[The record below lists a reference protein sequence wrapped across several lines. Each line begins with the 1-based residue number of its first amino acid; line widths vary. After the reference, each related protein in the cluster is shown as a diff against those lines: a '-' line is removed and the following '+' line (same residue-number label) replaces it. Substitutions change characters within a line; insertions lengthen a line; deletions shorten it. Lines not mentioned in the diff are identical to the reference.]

1 MNNDDIQK
9 IDGFSL
15 TWILVNLMGTTA
27 ALFIPF
33 SAATIAGHDAWM
45 APFVGALY
53 GAYAIYIAYRLANL
67 FPGKTFFEYLPL
79 IVGKAAGKVLGLAYI
94 VFLFYLTSSVIRE
107 FVALLYGTGTYK
119 LTPPIVI
126 LLIFMAATTYV
137 VLAGIEVLGRTVG
150 IYAFIISIIVTV
162 FIIMAI
168 PYMKFDAL
176 LPWGEAGLKVI
187 VKSEVVGFAY
197 RSELFVLGMILPYIR
212 SNREGYIAANIAN
225 LVLTYFMVIIIIAMI
240 TVLGVETT
248 SRSIYAVFFLADFI
262 PPIGIK
268 VFLVTTFVAAFWGKI
283 AVLQFALSDGIA
295 KTFGLKSYHYI
306 ALPVA
311 ALLLALSFSFY
322 NNIPDM
328 LVSIPKTFP
337 GVALFFGYLIPT
349 LLLLIAWLR
358 SKFGLMAYPDQPAPT
373 VSDA

>member
-9 IDGFSL
+9 IDGYSL

-45 APFVGALY
+45 APLVGALY
-53 GAYAIYIAYRLANL
+53 GAYAIFIVYRLADL

-79 IVGKAAGKVLGLAYI
+79 IVGKAAGKILGLAYV

-107 FVALLYGTGTYK
+107 FLALLYGTGTYK
-119 LTPPIVI
+119 LTPPLVI
-126 LLIFMAATTYV
+126 IIIFMAATTYV
-137 VLAGIEVLGRTVG
+137 VLAGIEVIGRTVG
-150 IYAFIISIIVTV
+150 IYTLIVGIIVTI

-168 PYMKFDAL
+168 PYMKFDSL
-176 LPWGEAGLKVI
+176 LPWGEAGLMAI

-197 RSELFVLGMILPYIR
+197 RSELFLLAMILPYVR
-212 SNREGYIAANIAN
+212 SNREGYIAAQIAN
-225 LVLTYFMVIIIIAMI
+225 LLLTYFIFIIIIAMI

-248 SRSIYAVFFLADFI
+248 RRSIYAVFFLADFI

-268 VFLVTTFVAAFWGKI
+268 VFLVTTFVAAFWGKV
-283 AVLQFALSDGIA
+283 ALLQFILNDGIA
-295 KTFGLKSYHYI
+295 KTLGLKSYHYI
-306 ALPVA
+306 ALPIA
-311 ALLLALSFSFY
+311 ALLLALSFNFY
-322 NNIPDM
+322 KSIPEM

-337 GVALFFGYLIPT
+337 GVALCFGYLIPT
-349 LLLLIAWLR
+349 LLLLIAWIR
-358 SKFGLMAYPDQPAPT
+358 SKFGSTAGSSQSPPVT
-373 VSDA
+373 TNN

>member
-45 APFVGALY
+45 APFIGALY
-53 GAYAIYIAYRLANL
+53 GAYAIYIVYRLANL

-79 IVGKAAGKVLGLAYI
+79 IVGKAAGKILGLAYI

-107 FVALLYGTGTYK
+107 FLALLYGTGTYK

-126 LLIFMAATTYV
+126 IIIFMAATTYV
-137 VLAGIEVLGRTVG
+137 VLAGIEVIGRTLG
-150 IYAFIISIIVTV
+150 IYGLIIGTIVTI

-168 PYMKFDAL
+168 PYMKFDSL
-176 LPWGEAGLKVI
+176 LPWGEAGLKAI
-187 VKSEVVGFAY
+187 VKGEVVGFAY
-197 RSELFVLGMILPYIR
+197 RSELFLLAMILPYVR

-225 LVLTYFMVIIIIAMI
+225 LLLTYFIAIIIVSMI

-248 SRSIYAVFFLADFI
+248 KRSIYAVFFLADFV

-268 VFLVTTFVAAFWGKI
+268 VFLVTTFVAAFWGKV
-283 AVLQFALSDGIA
+283 ALLQFMLNDGIA
-295 KTFGLKSYHYI
+295 KTLALKSYHYI

-322 NNIPDM
+322 KSIPEM

-337 GVALFFGYLIPT
+337 GVALCFGYLIPT
-349 LLLLIAWLR
+349 LLLLIAWIR
-358 SKFGLMAYPDQPAPT
+358 SKFGSTAGSSQSSPVT
-373 VSDA
+373 TNN